1 MTSESLLEYFAHNKL
16 SEKVKMLNE
25 ITKFESILKNS
36 LEQHLNV
43 NKTSYE
49 NILKAKKL
57 WITYLLYSYM
67 DLLFHY
73 IKRAK

>member
-36 LEQHLNV
+36 LEQHESQFSV
-43 NKTSYE
+43 AAQSMME
-49 NILKAKKL
+49 IKL
-57 WITYLLYSYM
+57 RLFYLLVKNL
-67 DLLFHY
+67 D
-73 IKRAK
+73 RTWP